1 MFLFDVIPDMLSLH
15 SARRNISAKLACV
28 CIMLPLNQADYSQG
42 VWKGLNKTTREHPD
56 KLRCA
61 PQQAPTDSC
70 ERGALEPLS
79 SGELSL
85 MLLYYSITLDQ
96 MQKGS
101 QQIWYSRA
109 DWIDFHAFL
118 YSLLGASFLC
128 RMCTSCPKNRKTNEK
143 LRE

>member
-1 MFLFDVIPDMLSLH
+1 
-15 SARRNISAKLACV
+15 
-28 CIMLPLNQADYSQG
+28 MLPLHQADYSQG
-42 VWKGLNKTTREHPD
+42 VGKGLNKTTREHPD

-61 PQQAPTDSC
+61 PQQAPADSC

-101 QQIWYSRA
+101 QRIHMLTGL
-109 DWIDFHAFL
+109 IFMPFCT
-118 YSLLGASFLC
+118 LC
-128 RMCTSCPKNRKTNEK
+128 LERVFCAVCGHHVHHY
-143 LRE
+143 